1 MSTPFVLTLIATAT
15 LLAAGIAGV
24 YYAAYAVRS
33 QWLGRTEFKGR
44 TDAGAV
50 ALTFDDGPSP
60 FTEHVLDI
68 LAAHNLRATFFMIG
82 RHVELFP
89 QTAKRIVAEGH
100 EIGNHSYSHPI
111 YLYRSPRETRQQLT
125 RAQAIIAATTG
136 VSPKLA
142 RPPCGVRTPAYFQA
156 TRELGL
162 RTVQWDVTGFDW
174 KRRSGERIARAV
186 VRKAR
191 AGSII
196 LLHDGDSEGKQDRLQ
211 TVAALPLII
220 EGIRARG
227 LRIVSLTHLLGEKE
241 LELAA

>member
-1 MSTPFVLTLIATAT
+1 
-15 LLAAGIAGV
+15 
-24 YYAAYAVRS
+24 
-33 QWLGRTEFKGR
+33 
-44 TDAGAV
+44 
-50 ALTFDDGPSP
+50 
-60 FTEHVLDI
+60 
-68 LAAHNLRATFFMIG
+68 
-82 RHVELFP
+82 
-89 QTAKRIVAEGH
+89 
-100 EIGNHSYSHPI
+100 
-111 YLYRSPRETRQQLT
+111 
-125 RAQAIIAATTG
+125 
-136 VSPKLA
+136 
-142 RPPCGVRTPAYFQA
+142 
-156 TRELGL
+156 
-162 RTVQWDVTGFDW
+162 VQWDVTGFDW